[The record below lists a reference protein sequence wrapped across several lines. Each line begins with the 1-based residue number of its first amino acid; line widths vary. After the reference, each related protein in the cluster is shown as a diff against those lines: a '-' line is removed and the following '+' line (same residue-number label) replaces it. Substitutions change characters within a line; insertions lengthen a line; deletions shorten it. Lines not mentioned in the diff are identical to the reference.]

1 MVREHSN
8 MLKENLQFNFFL
20 DNRGTKWLWPH
31 EYVYFLLHK
40 DNIDTMQAVATLAP
54 LLSGAR
60 VSSLT
65 YAGTKDK
72 RGRTTQWVSIRRRDP
87 TAIVKAAA
95 RLPNIHVGNFSF
107 KPQPLKLG
115 QLQGNRFRI
124 ALRNVSEN
132 DETIDQILQNFKQN
146 GFINYY
152 GLQRF
157 GNHASVPTHEIGR
170 ALLKGNF
177 KEACELILKPRDNDI
192 PFMVGIRECWWN
204 TRDAKKALDMFWNKG
219 VGRGVEQHL
228 LAGLVKN
235 GPNDYVNSLENVI

>member
-1 MVREHSN
+1 
-8 MLKENLQFNFFL
+8 
-20 DNRGTKWLWPH
+20 
-31 EYVYFLLHK
+31 
-40 DNIDTMQAVATLAP
+40 MQAVATLAP

-87 TAIVKAAA
+87 AAIVKAAA
-95 RLPNIHVGNFSF
+95 RLPNIHIGNFSF
-107 KPQPLKLG
+107 KPEPLKLG
-115 QLQGNRFRI
+115 HLQGNRFRI
-124 ALRNVSEN
+124 ALRNVSA
-132 DETIDQILQNFKQN
+132 DEDAIDKSLQKFKES

-177 KEACELILKPRDNDI
+177 KEACELILKPRENDI
-192 PFMVGIRECWWN
+192 PFMVAIRECWWN
-204 TRDAKKALDMFWNKG
+204 TRDAEKALNMFRNRG
-219 VGRGVEQHL
+219 AGRGVEQQL

-235 GPNDYVNSLENVI
+235 GPNDYVNSLENVSQSK